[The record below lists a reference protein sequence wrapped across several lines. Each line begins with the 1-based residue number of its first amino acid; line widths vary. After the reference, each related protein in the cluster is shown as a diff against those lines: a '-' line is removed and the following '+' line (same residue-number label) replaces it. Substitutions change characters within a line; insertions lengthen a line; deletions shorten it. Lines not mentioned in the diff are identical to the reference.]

1 MIYCPSCGH
10 VAHTRRAHFMDDGTK
25 IMIAQCRNIYC
36 SATFEAS
43 ESFFSDCKDSGMEYI
58 SGKQRYRDSLTSAC
72 RLTPAVA
79 AHRIFILQH
88 DEKEITMESTALQ
101 QAFDT
106 CQNNKAAWLQRKN
119 ELAAA
124 EQEYLRLQSGEGRNV
139 SRLDEL
145 RNIIEVRKW
154 QVNQAAG
161 RYIRSHEAVQH
172 ISIRDRLNDFMQQHG
187 TALAAALAPELMGYS
202 ELTAIARN
210 CAIQRATDALREA
223 LLSWLAKGEKINYS
237 AQDSDILTTI
247 GFRPDAASVDDSRE
261 KFTPAQNMIFSRKSA
276 QLASRQSV

>member
-1 MIYCPSCGH
+1 M
-10 VAHTRRAHFMDDGTK
+10 T
-25 IMIAQCRNIYC
+25 
-36 SATFEAS
+36 
-43 ESFFSDCKDSGMEYI
+43 
-58 SGKQRYRDSLTSAC
+58 
-72 RLTPAVA
+72 
-79 AHRIFILQH
+79 
-88 DEKEITMESTALQ
+88 TMSLQ
-101 QAFDT
+101 QAFEV

-124 EQEYLRLQSGEGRNV
+124 EQEYLRLLSGEGRNV

-161 RYIRSHEAVQH
+161 RYVRSHEAVQH
-172 ISIRDRLNDFMQQHG
+172 ISICDQLNDFMQQHG

-237 AQDSDILTTI
+237 AQDSDILTAI

-276 QLASRQSV
+276 ELASRQSV

>member
-1 MIYCPSCGH
+1 MPVYGAAFKQVRTVTGKFPQKTPQRDVCGAPVGEDTH
-10 VAHTRRAHFMDDGTK
+10 
-25 IMIAQCRNIYC
+25 
-36 SATFEAS
+36 
-43 ESFFSDCKDSGMEYI
+43 KDTEF
-58 SGKQRYRDSLTSAC
+58 T
-72 RLTPAVA
+72 AV
-79 AHRIFILQH
+79 RV
-88 DEKEITMESTALQ
+88 
-101 QAFDT
+101 DT

-124 EQEYLRLQSGEGRNV
+124 EQEYLRLLSGEGRNV

-187 TALAAALAPELMGYS
+187 TVLAAALAPELMGYS

-276 QLASRQSV
+276 QLASHQSV

>member
-1 MIYCPSCGH
+1 
-10 VAHTRRAHFMDDGTK
+10 
-25 IMIAQCRNIYC
+25 
-36 SATFEAS
+36 
-43 ESFFSDCKDSGMEYI
+43 
-58 SGKQRYRDSLTSAC
+58 
-72 RLTPAVA
+72 
-79 AHRIFILQH
+79 
-88 DEKEITMESTALQ
+88 
-101 QAFDT
+101 
-106 CQNNKAAWLQRKN
+106 
-119 ELAAA
+119 AA
-124 EQEYLRLQSGEGRNV
+124 EQEYLRLLSGEGRNV

-161 RYIRSHEAVQH
+161 RYIRSHEVVQH

-237 AQDSDILTTI
+237 VQDSDILTAI